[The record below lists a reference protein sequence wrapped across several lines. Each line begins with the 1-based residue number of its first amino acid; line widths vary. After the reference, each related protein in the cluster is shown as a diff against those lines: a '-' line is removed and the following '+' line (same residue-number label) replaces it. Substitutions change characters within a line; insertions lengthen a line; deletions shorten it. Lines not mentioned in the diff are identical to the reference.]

1 VSQEKETLLA
11 ALAASESHT
20 ASTTLGNGTI
30 LQVKMVAGDCF
41 DVIHIFPG
49 RDGTSLQDRL
59 EVEAKQEGIIDK
71 SVWESQQHNH

>member
-1 VSQEKETLLA
+1 MSQKETLFT

-20 ASTTLGNGTI
+20 ASTTLSNGTI
-30 LQVKMVAGDCF
+30 LQVVMKAGDCF

-59 EVEAKQEGIIDK
+59 EVESRQPGIIDK
-71 SVWESQQHNH
+71 SVWESQ